1 MFTAMENTAVVDWVE
16 KIEIPSCDNASFST
30 SGYKVLADFGGGSFK
45 IWDCGSGNLNKPQIL
60 EHPGIYPT
68 AEAQKN
74 LFVVPVYDARLD
86 RAVTRVWSR
95 FSGGS

>member
-1 MFTAMENTAVVDWVE
+1 MNYVWYA
-16 KIEIPSCDNASFST
+16 
-30 SGYKVLADFGGGSFK
+30 
-45 IWDCGSGNLNKPQIL
+45 SGNEAAKSDIDPEIL

-86 RAVTRVWSR
+86 RTVTRLVALLLGKLSR
-95 FSGGS
+95 TAVQTCLPPVHRAGGRVSSPRASIGRKPMAPFIR

>member
-1 MFTAMENTAVVDWVE
+1 MCIRDSDVA
-16 KIEIPSCDNASFST
+16 ASNVNYVWYA
-30 SGYKVLADFGGGSFK
+30 SGSEGAKSD
-45 IWDCGSGNLNKPQIL
+45 IDPEIL

-95 FSGGS
+95 FSAGG